1 VPPFAYLIGWAV
13 LGEGP
18 DAAAFLGG
26 IPIIAGLALVNATRA
41 APGATEPPA
50 RKGEPHPEATPGR

>member
-1 VPPFAYLIGWAV
+1 V
-13 LGEGP
+13 LGERP